1 VQCNNGYHTNEKKEM
16 LPERN
21 GEVCLQV
28 QDLWKVQEPGTQM
41 KNEATRQRMIQKS
54 GQTTQSTE

>member
-1 VQCNNGYHTNEKKEM
+1 M
-16 LPERN
+16 LLERN

-28 QDLWKVQEPGTQM
+28 QDLWKVQESGTQI